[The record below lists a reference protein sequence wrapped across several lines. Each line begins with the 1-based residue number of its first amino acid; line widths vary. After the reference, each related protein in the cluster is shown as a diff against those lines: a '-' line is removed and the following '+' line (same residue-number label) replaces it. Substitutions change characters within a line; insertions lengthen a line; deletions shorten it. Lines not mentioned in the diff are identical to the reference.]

1 MKRFSLYLLSLIIF
15 SGSLSACRVL
25 VPAPVISDDKP
36 IQNIEKPIAN
46 NNIENRLNELT
57 VANRQLKEKI
67 TQLERRQN
75 DLERSIAVLAD
86 RNNMAMENTLD
97 ETPPNTLADAQQAY
111 QHRQYAKAVAL
122 LNRHLQENISS
133 ADEPDALWL
142 LANSHAKLNNCES
155 AVRTAHQLTQRHTE
169 YSRTPDAFLLIA
181 QCQNRLQQKD
191 SAKTTLR
198 SLIVK
203 YPNSRAAKKARQL
216 LK

>member
-1 MKRFSLYLLSLIIF
+1 R
-15 SGSLSACRVL
+15 
-25 VPAPVISDDKP
+25 
-36 IQNIEKPIAN
+36 IA
-46 NNIENRLNELT
+46 
-57 VANRQLKEKI
+57 
-67 TQLERRQN
+67 QLERRQN
-75 DLERSIAVLAD
+75 DLERSIAVIAD
-86 RNNMAMENTLD
+86 RNNMAMENTPD
-97 ETPPNTLADAQQAY
+97 ETPLNTLADAQQAY
-111 QHRQYAKAVAL
+111 QNRQYAKAVAL
-122 LNRHLQENISS
+122 LNSHLQENISS

-142 LANSHAKLNNCES
+142 LAQSHTKLNNCES

-203 YPNSRAAKKARQL
+203 YPNSRAAQKARQL

>member
-1 MKRFSLYLLSLIIF
+1 MKRLTLFSLIIL
-15 SGSLSACRVL
+15 SGSLCACRTV
-25 VPAPVISDDKP
+25 APVVSPETPTQTIEKP
-36 IQNIEKPIAN
+36 IQNNRE
-46 NNIENRLNELT
+46 IENRFNELVET
-57 VANRQLKEKI
+57 NRQLKEKI
-67 TQLERRQN
+67 AQLERRQN
-75 DLERSIAVLAD
+75 DLERSIAVIAD
-86 RNNMAMENTLD
+86 RNNMTMENTPD

-111 QHRQYAKAVAL
+111 QNKQYTKAVSL
-122 LNRHLQENISS
+122 LNDYLQENVGSENS
-133 ADEPDALWL
+133 ADALWL
-142 LANSHAKLNNCES
+142 LAQSHTKLNNCES

-203 YPNSRAAKKARQL
+203 YPNSRAAKKAQQL

>member
-1 MKRFSLYLLSLIIF
+1 MKRLTLFSLIIL
-15 SGSLSACRVL
+15 SGSLCACRT
-25 VPAPVISDDKP
+25 PAPVVLP
-36 IQNIEKPIAN
+36 ETPTPAAEKPVQN
-46 NNIENRLNELT
+46 NRAIENRLQELAQ
-57 VANRQLKEKI
+57 ANRQLKEKI
-67 TQLERRQN
+67 AYLERRQN

-86 RNNMAMENTLD
+86 RHNMTMDNTPD

-111 QHRQYAKAVAL
+111 QHKQYAKAVAL
-122 LNRHLQENISS
+122 LNSHLQENAASQ
-133 ADEPDALWL
+133 DEPDALWL
-142 LANSHAKLNNCES
+142 LAQSHTKLNNCES

-198 SLIVK
+198 ALIVK
-203 YPNSRAAKKARQL
+203 YPNSRAAQKAQQL